1 MIITKK
7 ALDRRTFLRSAGAT
21 LALPL
26 LDAMIPAL
34 TADTKS
40 SANPA
45 RRLGFFYIPNG
56 AVMDKWTP
64 ATAGPNF
71 EWSPI
76 LSPLA
81 PLRDQIT
88 IVSGLGH
95 RNADS
100 FGDGNGDH
108 SRASA
113 TWLTGVHPRRTEGAD
128 VQAATTA
135 DQLAAKA
142 LGQYTQLS
150 SLELGMDANYLVGNC
165 ENGYSCVYMN
175 TLSWRT
181 PTTPNPTENN
191 PRLVFERLF
200 GSGGTAE
207 QRLAQMR
214 KDRSILD
221 SVTDEIK
228 DLQNVLGPGDRTRV
242 AEYIDAVRD
251 IERRI
256 QKAEEQSAKLTVPV
270 PERPIGIP
278 ENFEDHLG
286 LMFDL
291 QVLAYQA
298 DITRVI
304 SFMLGREL
312 SQRTYPQTGI
322 SDAHHGLTHHQGN
335 QEKIAKV
342 VVINT
347 YHVKMFARFLE
358 KMRATP
364 DGGGSLLDHSLI
376 LYGGGISDGNLHSHS
391 PLPALLAGGA
401 GIGLKGGRHVVYPD
415 HTPMAN
421 LLLTMLDK
429 AGVKTE
435 KFGDSTGELDL
446 DYLSGV

>member
-1 MIITKK
+1 MIIKK
-7 ALDRRTFLRSAGAT
+7 KSLGRRTFLRGAGAT
-21 LALPL
+21 LALPF
-26 LDAMIPAL
+26 LDAMAPAL
-34 TADTKS
+34 
-40 SANPA
+40 SASTGSPA

-64 ATAGPNF
+64 AGAGANF

-76 LSPLA
+76 LKPLE
-81 PLRDQIT
+81 PLHEQIT

-113 TWLTGVHPRRTEGAD
+113 TWLTGVHPKRTEGAD
-128 VQAATTA
+128 VQAGTTA
-135 DQLAAKA
+135 DQLAARE

-165 ENGYSCVYMN
+165 ENGYSCAYMN
-175 TLSWRT
+175 TFSWRT
-181 PTTPNPTENN
+181 PTTPNPTDNN
-191 PRLVFERLF
+191 PRVVFERLF
-200 GSGGTAE
+200 GDGGTAA

-214 KDRSILD
+214 TDRSILD
-221 SVTDEIK
+221 SVTGEI
-228 DLQNVLGPGDRTRV
+228 DSLQKSLGPSDRVRV
-242 AEYIDAVRD
+242 GEYVDAVRD
-251 IERRI
+251 LERRI
-256 QKAEEQSAKLTVPV
+256 QRAEEQSSSVALPV
-270 PERPIGIP
+270 PERPVGIP
-278 ENFEDHLG
+278 ETFEDHLG
-286 LMFDL
+286 MMFDL

-322 SDAHHGLTHHQGN
+322 ADAHHGLTHHQGN

-347 YHVKMFARFLE
+347 YHAKMFARFLE
-358 KMRATP
+358 KLRSTS
-364 DGGGSLLDHSLI
+364 DGDGSLLDHTLI

-391 PLPALLAGGA
+391 PLPALMAGGA
-401 GIGLKGGRHVVYPD
+401 GIGLKGGRHLRHPD
-415 HTPMAN
+415 HTPMSN

-429 AGVKTE
+429 VGVKTE
-435 KFGDSTGELDL
+435 SFGDSTGELDL
-446 DYLSGV
+446 DHLSGV